1 MNSPARF
8 FCLFLLL
15 CGAVKAEA
23 QIIQQFEGLARTQ
36 VQYLLDKSND
46 LRAGSTSDALILV
59 RSKEESLTD
68 QLARLRQDMV
78 NLPAFSQARWQL
90 DTVGGE
96 VIVNWQLEE
105 GRTVFPLVNFGGIRG
120 NSYYQLGFN
129 DIHFRGRGQQLTAFY
144 QSNDG
149 EHNYYLGL
157 RNAALHGSRWGYA
170 LESRRYA
177 AVEPLYFPTAAVNY
191 RYSNL
196 SFGIDGSYT
205 FKPGQAITLG
215 ISTFNERYRKISE
228 PGQVTP
234 GPERANLQKLLF
246 KFSHT
251 LDRLDQFGERTAG
264 SHHQSIAQ
272 AVRTF
277 GETGGFLIA
286 WHDVRLYRLLGRRG
300 NLAARLRTGI
310 SSNNDSPF
318 APFVLDSQFNI
329 RGSGNRIDRGTA
341 QLVLNLEYRH
351 SVWRDKKE
359 RFAAQIVG
367 FSDFG
372 TWRSPGGE
380 INDLLDSESLRH
392 FIGGGIRLI
401 SLKAH
406 NAVIRLDY
414 GVDVRNTRERG
425 LVAGFGQYF

>member
-1 MNSPARF
+1 MTSLIRF
-8 FCLFLLL
+8 GWLLLLFL
-15 CGAVKAEA
+15 ATVKTNA
-23 QIIQQFEGLARTQ
+23 QLRQNFEGLARTQ

-46 LRAGSTSDALILV
+46 LLPGLQPAAVIL
-59 RSKEESLTD
+59 KLDTTQSLPD
-68 QLARLRQDMV
+68 QLARLRQYLV
-78 NLPAFSQARWQL
+78 NLPAFSQASWQI
-90 DTVGGE
+90 DTVGGDT
-96 VIVNWQLEE
+96 VVNWAVEE
-105 GRTVFPLVNFGGIRG
+105 SRTVFPLVNFGGIRG
-120 NSYYQLGFN
+120 NAYYQVGFN

-149 EHNYYLGL
+149 EHNFYLGL
-157 RNAALHGSRWGYA
+157 RNAALRGSRWGYA

-177 AVEPLYFPTAAVNY
+177 AVEPVYFDAGTVDY

-196 SFGIDGSYT
+196 SFGLDGSYT
-205 FKPGQAITLG
+205 FKPGQVLTLG
-215 ISTFNERYRKISE
+215 LSTFNERYRKLAAGESE
-228 PGQVTP
+228 LP
-234 GPERANLQKLLF
+234 GPDLVNQQKLLF
-246 KFSHT
+246 KFSYT

-264 SHHQSIAQ
+264 SHHQTIAQ
-272 AVRTF
+272 DVYTF
-277 GETGGFLIA
+277 GEEANFLIA
-286 WHDVRLYRLLGRRG
+286 WHDVRLYRLLGPRG

-310 SSNNDSPF
+310 SSNGASPF

-341 QLVLNLEYRH
+341 QVVLNLEYRH
-351 SVWRDKKE
+351 SVWRDKKQ
-359 RFAAQIVG
+359 RFAAQLVG

-372 TWRSPGGE
+372 TWRGPGGKLS
-380 INDLLDSESLRH
+380 DLLASESLRH
-392 FIGGGIRLI
+392 FVGGGIRLV